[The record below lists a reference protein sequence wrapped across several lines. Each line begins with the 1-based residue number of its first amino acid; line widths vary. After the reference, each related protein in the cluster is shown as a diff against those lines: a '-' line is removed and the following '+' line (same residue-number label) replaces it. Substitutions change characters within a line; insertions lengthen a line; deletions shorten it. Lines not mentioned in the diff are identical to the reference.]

1 MRLLILPLALILSG
15 LLIGASPQSRDRTIA
30 LVFTTGPGWD
40 ASKAPNAQAQF
51 GSHSNNL
58 RRLQEAGVIV
68 AGGRFAQYGLILVR
82 APGVDSARAMLVPD
96 SSIVVGT
103 FKVEVS
109 PWSTIYEG
117 TITRP

>member
-1 MRLLILPLALILSG
+1 MRLLILPATLILAG
-15 LLIGASPQSRDRTIA
+15 LLTGASRQARDRTFA

-40 ASKAPNAQAQF
+40 TSRSPGEQAQF

-58 RRLQEAGVIV
+58 RRLRDAGVLV
-68 AGGRFAQYGLILVR
+68 AGGRFSQYGLILVR
-82 APGVDSARAMLVPD
+82 APSVDSARAMLVPD
-96 SSIVVGT
+96 SSIAVGT

-117 TITRP
+117 TITR